1 MSIAPDVRS
10 SMYFRLIRF
19 SVPSFF
25 SCIDQPQGVR
35 CSMSSGVTNRAS
47 ATRPPPPGCGGTRS
61 PKQPRPQVP
70 VSSSSSYTSAGP
82 PSSSPGTSSSTSSST
97 STPSPSTS
105 SSPPTSAPISCSP
118 AGQSNRTLPPPPPL
132 SSPLP
137 FCHCNSKTP
146 HFAEK
151 IIINPLFC
159 GNMLFRCHSCLLRR
173 SETFSS
179 SYII

>member
-1 MSIAPDVRS
+1 MQATPRLRGPSVRLSSSMSIAPDVRS

-105 SSPPTSAPISCSP
+105 SSPPTSAPISCWP
-118 AGQSNRTLPPPPPL
+118 AGQSNRTLPPPPPPFL
-132 SSPLP
+132 PSSLLPLQFKNP
-137 FCHCNSKTP
+137 SFC
-146 HFAEK
+146 
-151 IIINPLFC
+151 
-159 GNMLFRCHSCLLRR
+159 
-173 SETFSS
+173 
-179 SYII
+179 